1 MRRADASLLP
11 SLSFFLGVFSLLA
24 QVILVREFFVVF
36 TGSEL
41 NLGLVLAA
49 WLLWN
54 GAGSL
59 VGGRLLANLPA
70 GVSRER
76 LLLFLPTAAAL
87 AVPVTILLIRSLRVW
102 APVGTG
108 ELLAFRSTA
117 LLTFALL
124 GGTGLLFGLWF
135 TLAASLPSDSGSGP
149 GRTYAWEAAGGL
161 AAGAIFSFFLAERTE
176 GLLFGCAL
184 SLLAAA
190 VSLWMFPSAGV
201 GTRRLLRACAL
212 AGAVGAGL
220 LGMMG
225 NDLLS
230 PWIRQSQS
238 WRWPGMTMI
247 DSRDSRYGNLTLIG
261 VGNQMTLYE
270 NGSPG
275 FSFPDPLAASEA
287 VHLPLLAAASQ
298 KSVLLIGGGLGGGLA
313 EILRYPVERL
323 DYLELDPGALDI
335 VRSRLPAPLESSLR
349 DPRLRI
355 LHEDGRSWLGRH
367 QRLYDVIIVN
377 LPPPASALV
386 NRFYTREFFLLA
398 RENLERDG
406 LLALSLPASPN
417 YFGEALRLRNGSVF
431 QTLLEV
437 FPSVAAVPA
446 GRNLLFATTAPR
458 APDLSPERIG
468 ERIESLGVGNDYLR
482 PQAVAAY
489 LDPGRIAYLRG
500 ELISSPAAANR
511 DLSPAAYYYTT
522 FFWSR
527 LSDPSLAPWLKAVL
541 GPARLLPFLLPA
553 AALLA
558 GLFIVRSSLSPG
570 FPAGLAAF
578 SSGLSA
584 MACQYLILFVFQTAR
599 GTLYRQI
606 GILNGAF
613 MAGLAAGGFLCL
625 RLRKKS
631 STHRR
636 LLLTVET
643 ALLFWPLAMGAVLQL
658 LPAGA
663 FDLDRRIPVDASFI
677 LLSAGTGLLVG
688 FQFPLFTLMHR
699 DARTRAGPLGGRF
712 YFLDLAGSAL
722 GVLLASLW
730 LLPLTGMWGTLVLC
744 AAFKFASLAVLAARR
759 T

>member
-11 SLSFFLGVFSLLA
+11 PLSFFLGVFSLLA
-24 QVILVREFFVVF
+24 QVVLVREFFVVF
-36 TGSEL
+36 VGSEL

-59 VGGRLLANLPA
+59 LGGSLLANLPA
-70 GVSRER
+70 GVKSER
-76 LLLFLPTAAAL
+76 LLPFLQTAAVL
-87 AVPVTILLIRSLRVW
+87 AVPVTILLIRSLRMW
-102 APVGTG
+102 APGGAG
-108 ELLAFRSTA
+108 ELLAFRPTA
-117 LLTFALL
+117 FLTFGLL
-124 GGTGLLFGLWF
+124 GATGLLFGLWF

-161 AAGAIFSFFLAERTE
+161 AAGGAFSFVLAERAE

-190 VSLWMFPSAGV
+190 LSLWTFPSGRV
-201 GTRRLLRACAL
+201 KTRRLLRACAL
-212 AGAVGAGL
+212 ASAAAAGL

-247 DSRDSRYGNLTLIG
+247 DSRDSRHGNLALIG
-261 VGNQMTLYE
+261 IGSQMTLYE
-270 NGSPG
+270 NGTPS
-275 FSFPDPLAASEA
+275 FSFPDPLAASET
-287 VHLPLLAAASQ
+287 VHLPLLAATSQ

-313 EILRYPVERL
+313 EILRHPVERL
-323 DYLELDPGALDI
+323 DYLELDPRALDI

-367 QRLYDVIIVN
+367 QRLYDIILVN
-377 LPPPASALV
+377 LPPPATALV

-398 RENLERDG
+398 RENLEKDG

-437 FPSVAAVPA
+437 FPSVTAVPA
-446 GRNLLFATTAPR
+446 GRNIFFATTAPR
-458 APDLSPERIG
+458 VPDLSPERIG
-468 ERIESLGVGNDYLR
+468 GRIESLGAGSSYLR
-482 PQAVAAY
+482 PAVVATH
-489 LDPGRIAYLRG
+489 LDPGRTAYLRA
-500 ELISSPAAANR
+500 ELTSSPASSNR
-511 DLSPAAYYYTT
+511 DLFPAAYYYTT
-522 FFWSR
+522 FFWSG
-527 LSDPSLAPWLKAVL
+527 LSDPSLTPWIKAIL
-541 GPARLLPFLLPA
+541 GPARFLPYLLPV

-558 GLFIVRSSLSPG
+558 GLLILRSSLSPG

-578 SSGLSA
+578 SSGLGA

-625 RLRKKS
+625 RLWRKGPA
-631 STHRR
+631 HRR
-636 LLLTVET
+636 LFLTVET
-643 ALLFWPLAMGAVLQL
+643 ALLFWPLVMGVALQL
-658 LPAGA
+658 LLAEA
-663 FDLDRRIPVDASFI
+663 FELAHHLPVDALFV

-688 FQFPLFTLMHR
+688 FQFPLFTLMHK
-699 DARTRAGPLGGRF
+699 DADKRAGLLGGRY

-722 GVLLASLW
+722 GVLLAALW
-730 LLPLTGMWGTLVLC
+730 LLPLTGMWGTLALC
-744 AAFKFASLAVLAARR
+744 AAFKLASLTVFAARR
-759 T
+759 V